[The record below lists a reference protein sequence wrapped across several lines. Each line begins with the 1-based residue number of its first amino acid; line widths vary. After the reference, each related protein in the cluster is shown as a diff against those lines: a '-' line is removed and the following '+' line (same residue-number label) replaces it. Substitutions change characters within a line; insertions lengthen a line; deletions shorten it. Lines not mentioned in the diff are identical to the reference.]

1 MTPAGLDHA
10 DLWIGEKMDRVLK
23 QIWRRN
29 KIGVED
35 ANKLARGRFESGCER
50 SRLES
55 GPINAMNQL
64 NIEAALPQFVGAR
77 SSHFPCIVGGIVQDL
92 DLQQFSRIIELAD
105 RAQKAFHYVNF
116 VKNRKLNGHSRQLPK
131 PARRNHCAFAVFQEE
146 INDEIPVNAVSR
158 EAEEHGEVTRRP
170 NHIAEASLHKVGC
183 QLLRQQVRMMAFPSP
198 ASNQKWRDCLCKTE
212 PKPVKIRTVS
222 ILVALTLVP
231 AAISENQE
239 EPTEDKQHER
249 EELGVN
255 AYTAPSIER
264 IFAQLDQLR
273 PLPFDQ
279 LKRELPQSIVAGRE
293 HKGLVFGGL
302 IADGFLIVEAE
313 RKNLVENFGRV
324 LMEQARA
331 LGVGD
336 RVMRHSASLTELG
349 RRGAW
354 QHVRQELISTQT
366 DVEQAMIELRDE
378 KMAHLISLGG
388 WLRGLEISAGA
399 VEIEFSPPRAKL
411 LAQPDLADY
420 FGAELKTLPPTL
432 AHLPLFEKIRA
443 SIKKLQPILGKSPEA
458 LTRADIGLIRME
470 ASGLNEAIRRGE

>member
-29 KIGVED
+29 EIGVED

-64 NIEAALPQFVGAR
+64 NIEAALPQFFGAR

-105 RAQKAFHYVNF
+105 RAQKALHYVNF

-183 QLLRQQVRMMAFPSP
+183 QLLRQQVRMMALPSQ
-198 ASNQKWRDCLCKTE
+198 ASNQKWHACIDKAARKRAKVGTL
-212 PKPVKIRTVS
+212 S
-222 ILVALTLVP
+222 IFVAMML
-231 AAISENQE
+231 AATAIAANQE
-239 EPTEDKQHER
+239 GPNEDKQHQR

-255 AYTAPSIER
+255 
-264 IFAQLDQLR
+264 
-273 PLPFDQ
+273 
-279 LKRELPQSIVAGRE
+279 
-293 HKGLVFGGL
+293 
-302 IADGFLIVEAE
+302 
-313 RKNLVENFGRV
+313 
-324 LMEQARA
+324 
-331 LGVGD
+331 
-336 RVMRHSASLTELG
+336 
-349 RRGAW
+349 
-354 QHVRQELISTQT
+354 
-366 DVEQAMIELRDE
+366 
-378 KMAHLISLGG
+378 
-388 WLRGLEISAGA
+388 
-399 VEIEFSPPRAKL
+399 
-411 LAQPDLADY
+411 
-420 FGAELKTLPPTL
+420 
-432 AHLPLFEKIRA
+432 
-443 SIKKLQPILGKSPEA
+443 
-458 LTRADIGLIRME
+458 
-470 ASGLNEAIRRGE
+470 